1 MVEEVV
7 DEVSDEVSN
16 KVDKS
21 LVYVASKCCI
31 QAWRRHIALLSE
43 HGFGEKTSKALGEA
57 VGEEDGGCRVPGSC
71 SVLSGMLLVL
81 PES

>member
-7 DEVSDEVSN
+7 DEVSDEVSD

-21 LVYVASKCCI
+21 LVYI
-31 QAWRRHIALLSE
+31 QAWRRHVALLSE
-43 HGFGEKTSKALGEA
+43 HGVGEKTSKALGEA

>member
-7 DEVSDEVSN
+7 DEVSDEVSD

-21 LVYVASKCCI
+21 LVYVASKRCI

-43 HGFGEKTSKALGEA
+43 HGVDEKTSKALGE
-57 VGEEDGGCRVPGSC
+57 VVVEEDGGCRVPGSC

-81 PES
+81 P